1 METWGK
7 TCADC
12 NWDAVCTHKKV
23 LWDGKEYQY
32 VTAICRAING
42 LTFVPSSLPDEPQDW
57 YLWSTIYKRGL
68 IIYGKEQLL
77 PLTEN
82 DNRLVLDSPSTV
94 SPRTTKVL
102 PSTVDIP
109 QRNTMARPLVG
120 LKSVYDNEPQGQ
132 GSLF

>member
-82 DNRLVLDSPSTV
+82 DNRLVLDSPSAV